1 MRAVILLISLKFV
14 MASVR
19 VVLITNGDMSLSN
32 NIARSSNS
40 RMSDSLSG
48 DADSISAHATKG
60 VTLS

>member
-1 MRAVILLISLKFV
+1 MVILLISLKFAMV
-14 MASVR
+14 SVR
-19 VVLITNGDMSLSN
+19 VVLVINGDMSLSN

-40 RMSDSLSG
+40 RMSDSLSE